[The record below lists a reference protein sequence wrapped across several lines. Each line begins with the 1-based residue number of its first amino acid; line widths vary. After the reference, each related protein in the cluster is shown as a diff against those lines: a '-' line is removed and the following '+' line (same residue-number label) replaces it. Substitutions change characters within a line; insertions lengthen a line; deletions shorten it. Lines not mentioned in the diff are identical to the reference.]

1 MHTILISLLGIM
13 CVANS
18 LTLFGWLEK
27 WGDKVRISSQLEQ
40 EVVGEEF

>member
-1 MHTILISLLGIM
+1 MDLNIM

-18 LTLFGWLEK
+18 LTLFGWLET
-27 WGDKVRISSQLEQ
+27 WGDKVRLSSQLEQ